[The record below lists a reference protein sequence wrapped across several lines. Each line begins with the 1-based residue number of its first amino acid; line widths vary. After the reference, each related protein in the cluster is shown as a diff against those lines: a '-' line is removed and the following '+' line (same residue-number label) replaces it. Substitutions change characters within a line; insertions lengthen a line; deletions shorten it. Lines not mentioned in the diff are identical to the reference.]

1 MLRCGTQTLPAGWQG
16 KVAQQR
22 AGTMNQNA
30 KAEAVEQ
37 PFDLASARVC
47 VIANTGSGRK
57 AGAAI
62 ADRLQERLAG
72 NVAELALRRIDKGHD
87 LPQAAREAVAQGYGL
102 VVAAGGDGTQAAVAS
117 AVAGSAAAMAV
128 IPGGTF
134 NYFARE
140 LGSGETVE
148 AALNI
153 FDAPR
158 LRRVHVGEMNGMLF
172 LNNVSF
178 GAYPEILKRRESI
191 YRRWGRSRVAA
202 YWSAVAALWT
212 LRHPLQ
218 LTVRAN
224 GQERQFTTALAFV
237 AKSAYQLETF
247 GLEGAEAVRKGQLA
261 LLVAKAQ
268 RPGPLVRSA
277 LRLAMGK
284 SARYE
289 DFDLIAAEEMQLETL
304 PRHEYVAHDGEKV
317 WMDSPFHVRVRRHD
331 LAVLVPGGTPPA

>member
-1 MLRCGTQTLPAGWQG
+1 MMDRSDE
-16 KVAQQR
+16 
-22 AGTMNQNA
+22 
-30 KAEAVEQ
+30 AETVEQ
-37 PFDLASARVC
+37 RFDLAGARVC

-57 AGAAI
+57 AAAAI
-62 ADRLQERLAG
+62 AERLQQRLSG
-72 NVAELALRRIDKGHD
+72 CVAELSVRRIEKGGD
-87 LPQAAREAVAQGYGL
+87 LAQAAREAVAQGYGL
-102 VVAAGGDGTQAAVAS
+102 IVATGGDGTQAAVAS
-117 AVAGSAAAMAV
+117 AVAGSGAAMVV

-134 NYFARE
+134 NYFARD

-148 AALNI
+148 AALKI
-153 FDAPR
+153 FDAPC

-191 YRRWGRSRVAA
+191 YRRWGRSRIAA

-212 LRHPLQ
+212 LRHPLR
-218 LTVRAN
+218 LTVRAD
-224 GQERQFTTALAFV
+224 GTERQFTTALAFV
-237 AKSAYQLETF
+237 AKSAYQLELF

-261 LLVAKAQ
+261 LLVARAQ
-268 RPGPLVRSA
+268 RPAPLIRSA

-289 DFDLIAAEEMQLETL
+289 DFDLIAAEEMELETL
-304 PRHEYVAHDGEKV
+304 PRHEYVAHDGEKT

-331 LAVLVPGGTPPA
+331 LAVLVPGRTAAG